1 MNPSVTSEHTHS
13 VWMGVDMPT
22 ARTLNEDTATEVC
35 IIGSGIAGLSTAYRL
50 LQEGKSVVVL
60 ESGTLGS
67 GMTPLTTAHL
77 SHVMDRGLSTIER
90 LHGEQGTRLAVRSH
104 TAAIEWIEDTA
115 AKESIPCGFERVDGY
130 LFAPFDSPAHQIE
143 EEWAAARRAGLTNVT
158 RYDSAP
164 LLPFPTGPCLRFTR
178 QAQFH
183 PMRYLSG
190 LARAIQQKGGRLFA
204 NAHVTEVDAKPRVSV
219 KTRDGRQVSA
229 DAVVVTTNTPIN
241 NTVTL
246 HTKQAPYT
254 TYVIGAGIAAGSIP
268 KALYWDTED
277 PYHYVR
283 VHTETVGGS
292 EQTVLIVGGEDHK
305 TGQAEDGERRYA
317 ALETWM
323 RARFPMAK
331 DVLFSWSGQVME
343 TIDGLAYIG
352 RNPGDSNVYVATGDC
367 GMGMTHGTI
376 AGLLLSDLI
385 MDRPSPWASLYDPS
399 RQRMKAAGTFL
410 AESLN
415 VAAQYGDWL
424 TRGDVPSEQD
434 IPVDGGAVLR
444 DGLHKIAAYRDREG
458 VLHQCS
464 AVCPHLACIVAW
476 NRSQKTWDCPC
487 HGSRFD
493 RFGKV
498 LNGPATSNLTPLP
511 DRSKST
517 PSS

>member
-1 MNPSVTSEHTHS
+1 MKSSMSSEHTRS
-13 VWMGVDMPT
+13 LWMSVDMPT
-22 ARTLNEDTATEVC
+22 AAPLDKDTVTEVC
-35 IIGSGIAGLSTAYRL
+35 IIGGGIAGLTTAYRL

-90 LHGEQGTRLAVRSH
+90 LHGEQGARSAVQSH
-104 TAAIEWIEDTA
+104 TAAIEWIEKTA
-115 AKESIPCGFERVDGY
+115 AEESIACDFERVDGY
-130 LFAPFDSPAHQIE
+130 LFAASDGSAHQIE
-143 EEWAAARRAGLTNVT
+143 EEWKIARRIGQTNVT
-158 RYDSAP
+158 RYDSGAP
-164 LLPFPTGPCLRFTR
+164 LPFFTGPYLRFTR

-183 PMRYLSG
+183 PMKYLLG
-190 LARAIQQKGGRLFA
+190 LAQAIQQKGGRLFT
-204 NAHVTEVDAKPRVSV
+204 NSHVTEVDAKSRCIV
-219 KTRDGRQVSA
+219 KTRNGWQVSA

-254 TYVIGAGIAAGSIP
+254 TYVIGARISAGSVP

-283 VHTETVGGS
+283 VHTAMVDGR
-292 EQTVLIVGGEDHK
+292 EQDILIVGGEDHK

-323 RARFPMAK
+323 RERFPMTK
-331 DVLFSWSGQVME
+331 DLLFSWAGQVME
-343 TIDGLAYIG
+343 SIDGLAYIG
-352 RNPGDSNVYVATGDC
+352 RNPGDSPNVYVATGDS

-376 AGLLLSDLI
+376 AGLLVSDLM

-399 RQRMKAAGTFL
+399 RQPIKAAGTFL

-424 TRGDVPSEQD
+424 TPGDVASERD
-434 IPVDGGAVLR
+434 IPIDGGAILR
-444 DGLHKIAAYRDREG
+444 NGLHKIAAYRDREG

-464 AVCPHLACIVAW
+464 AVCPHLSCIVAW
-476 NRSQKTWDCPC
+476 NPSQKTWDCPC

-498 LNGPATSNLTPLP
+498 LNGPATSDLSPLP
-511 DRSKST
+511 SSKSA
-517 PSS
+517 PS

>member
-1 MNPSVTSEHTHS
+1 MNPSVTSKHTCS
-13 VWMGVDMPT
+13 VWMSVEMPT
-22 ARTLNEDTATEVC
+22 CAALNEDIATDVC
-35 IIGSGIAGLSTAYRL
+35 VIGSGIAGLTTAYRL

-130 LFAPFDSPAHQIE
+130 LFAPFDGPAHHIE

-183 PMRYLSG
+183 PMKYLSG
-190 LARAIQQKGGRLFA
+190 LARAIQQKGGRLFT
-204 NAHVTEVDAKPRVSV
+204 NSHVTEVDAKSRGVV
-219 KTRDGRQVSA
+219 KTRNGWQVSA

-254 TYVIGAGIAAGSIP
+254 TYVIGARISAGSVP

-283 VHTETVGGS
+283 VHTEIVDGR
-292 EQTVLIVGGEDHK
+292 EEAVLIVGGEDHK

-331 DVLFSWSGQVME
+331 DVLFS
-343 TIDGLAYIG
+343 
-352 RNPGDSNVYVATGDC
+352 
-367 GMGMTHGTI
+367 
-376 AGLLLSDLI
+376 
-385 MDRPSPWASLYDPS
+385 
-399 RQRMKAAGTFL
+399 
-410 AESLN
+410 
-415 VAAQYGDWL
+415 
-424 TRGDVPSEQD
+424 
-434 IPVDGGAVLR
+434 
-444 DGLHKIAAYRDREG
+444 
-458 VLHQCS
+458 
-464 AVCPHLACIVAW
+464 
-476 NRSQKTWDCPC
+476 
-487 HGSRFD
+487 
-493 RFGKV
+493 
-498 LNGPATSNLTPLP
+498 
-511 DRSKST
+511 
-517 PSS
+517 